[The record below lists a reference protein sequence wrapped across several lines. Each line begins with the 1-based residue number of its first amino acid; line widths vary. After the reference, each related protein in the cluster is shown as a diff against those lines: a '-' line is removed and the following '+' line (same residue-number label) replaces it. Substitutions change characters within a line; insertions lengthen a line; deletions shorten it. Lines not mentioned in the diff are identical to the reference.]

1 MNNATGRLFLKAS
14 HKASTFSGILLEHE
28 KQRSCAGAYQR
39 RQGGGRWKEGRRVRL
54 KEGGGEGRASTGI
67 HLLQGREMSCEVKLE
82 M

>member
-39 RQGGGRWKEGRRVRL
+39 RQGGAVEGGAEGETEGRRGRG
-54 KEGGGEGRASTGI
+54 KGFYWDSSASGEGNV
-67 HLLQGREMSCEVKLE
+67 L
-82 M
+82 

>member
-14 HKASTFSGILLEHE
+14 HKASAFSGILLEHE

-39 RQGGGRWKEGRRVRL
+39 RQGEGAKEGRRVRL